1 MKYSNIILKIFSITV
16 ICLLFVTQANSQ
28 TTTNS
33 PYSKYGIGDI
43 NLQRFNANFG
53 MAGAGIAYRTKYLN
67 NAANPASLSSL
78 DLIAFEAAVTGKV
91 YNSTSGNQTSQGT
104 NTYLSHIYLAMP
116 ITDWWG
122 ASFGIKPYSGVGYNY
137 GTSDS
142 TPTFGTVNYSY
153 AGSGGLNQIFLA
165 NGFEVAKGLSI
176 GVNSSFVFGSI
187 DEERKIIYADNIN
200 AFNTSDKKSTA
211 ISDVKFDFG
220 LQYYKTFKED
230 YTVTFGAYYELGNK
244 LNANV
249 DQLTRSFRG
258 NVGFERYLDTTS
270 FLNSEKVEIELPAK
284 VGVGIALEKSEKWM
298 FELDYLNANWS
309 QVKNNRGGI
318 LTNSQTIITGYKIL
332 PNSNAYSD
340 YLKRLTYSFGARLNN
355 SYLELNN
362 KQINEYGISFG
373 VSLPF
378 RKSLSSLSVGAE
390 VGSRGEDTNG
400 LIKENFINFQ
410 IGITFNDK
418 WFIKRKYD

>member
-1 MKYSNIILKIFSITV
+1 MKYSNIILKIVSIFSF
-16 ICLLFVTQANSQ
+16 CLLLLSQANSQ

-43 NLQRFNANFG
+43 NLQRFNTNFG
-53 MAGAGIAYRTKYLN
+53 MAGAGIAYRSNHFN
-67 NAANPASLSSL
+67 NIANPASLSAL
-78 DLIAFEAAVTGKV
+78 DLIAFEAAVISRGYSATSGSQNSKG
-91 YNSTSGNQTSQGT
+91 NST
-104 NTYLSHIYLAMP
+104 YLNHLSLAMP
-116 ITDWWG
+116 IAKWWG
-122 ASFGIKPYSGVGYNY
+122 ASFGIMPYSNVGYQY

-142 TPTFGTVNYSY
+142 LANLGTVNYSY
-153 AGSGGLNQIFLA
+153 SGSGGLNQIFLA
-165 NGFEVAKGLSI
+165 NGFEVAKGLSL
-176 GVNSSFVFGSI
+176 GLNASFVFGSI
-187 DEERKIIYADNIN
+187 DEERRIVYADNIN

-230 YTVTFGAYYELGNK
+230 YTLTFGAYYELGNK

-270 FLNSEKVEIELPAK
+270 FLNSEKVEIELPSK
-284 VGVGIALEKSEKWM
+284 IGIGIALEKEEKWM

-309 QVKNNRGGI
+309 QVKNNRGDI
-318 LTNSQTIITGYKIL
+318 LTNSQSIIAGYKIL

-378 RKSLSSLSVGAE
+378 RKSLSSLSIGAE